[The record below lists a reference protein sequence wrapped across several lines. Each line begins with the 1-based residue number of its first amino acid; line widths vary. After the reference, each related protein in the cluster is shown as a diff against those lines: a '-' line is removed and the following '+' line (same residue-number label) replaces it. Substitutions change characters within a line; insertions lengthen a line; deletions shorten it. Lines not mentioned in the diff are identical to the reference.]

1 MDAIRKIKII
11 QHNVVKWTSARKNEL
26 SNYYIKEQAD
36 IILLN
41 STGIPNENRIKLF
54 NYNIYQKNIS
64 GEESPGIAVAIKR
77 TIKHKLIDD
86 FDLDMLAIKIDTTK
100 GPIII
105 STTYLPPIGGGSS
118 Q

>member
-11 QHNVVKWTSARKNEL
+11 QHNVIKWTSARKNEL

-54 NYNIYQKNIS
+54 NYNIYKKKTFL
-64 GEESPGIAVAIKR
+64 EKKALE
-77 TIKHKLIDD
+77 
-86 FDLDMLAIKIDTTK
+86 
-100 GPIII
+100 
-105 STTYLPPIGGGSS
+105 
-118 Q
+118 